1 MGRYYYGDI
10 EGKFGFGIQPS
21 TAPEDF
27 LGAEPVRITYSWS
40 GKDEIKQRIDRIKQE
55 MKHRYDQLELYF
67 SKKSTYTNEELAEYM
82 HITEAELKDT
92 LLDYYNYKLGEKV
105 YNYMVE
111 NDTDCCQIDAE
122 L

>member
-10 EGKFGFGIQPS
+10 EGKFAFAIQPS

-40 GKDEIKQRIDRIKQE
+40 GKDEIKQIIDKIKQGMGE
-55 MKHRYDQLELYF
+55 RFNQIEEFF
-67 SKKSTYTNEELAEYM
+67 SKHDWYNDKELAEFM
-82 HITEAELKDT
+82 RIPEHEVKDY

-111 NDTDCCQIDAE
+111 NNTDCCEIDAE